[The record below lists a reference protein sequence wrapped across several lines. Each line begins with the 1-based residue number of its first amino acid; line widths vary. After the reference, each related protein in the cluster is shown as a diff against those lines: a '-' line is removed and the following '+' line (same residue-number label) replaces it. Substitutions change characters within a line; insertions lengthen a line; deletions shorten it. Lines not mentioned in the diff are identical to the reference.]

1 MPYCP
6 KCDMEFVEG
15 VTICSDCKGP
25 LVASKEF
32 AMQMKEELKRQ
43 ERETLIQTY
52 RQNHP
57 ELPADFIIPEDIPLQ
72 EERDIA
78 RLVALLTP
86 EYQKMHGI
94 APTSSASEEEY
105 EEDPADSLKAELEQ
119 SGSIAQMTSPTRAPH
134 STPYVKQADKYEDL
148 KSSAAAFW
156 GVGGILL
163 VFSIL
168 AWLQIIPIPVA
179 GTARYLF
186 LGVLT
191 AMGVFS
197 IIIALSTQKSARQA
211 QASIASEEKN
221 TKEIIDWFLQ
231 TFSAEEIEKRITLEY
246 GDLSPEERSLKR
258 FELIQDY
265 LITGKDI
272 PDESYVDELSEEIY
286 SRLFE

>member
-15 VTICSDCKGP
+15 IKICSDCKGP
-25 LVASKEF
+25 LVASREF
-32 AMQMKEELKRQ
+32 ALQLKEELKKQ

-52 RQNHP
+52 RKNHP

-72 EERDIA
+72 EERDVA

-86 EYQKMHGI
+86 EYQKTHGI
-94 APTSSASEEEY
+94 TPTPSMFQEEE
-105 EEDPADSLKAELEQ
+105 EPDSSLNEQMAQ
-119 SGSIAQMTSPTRAPH
+119 SGSIAQMTSPTRISHA
-134 STPYVKQADKYEDL
+134 SPYVRQADKYEDL

-156 GVGGILL
+156 GVGGVLL
-163 VFSIL
+163 VFSAL
-168 AWLQIIPIPVA
+168 AWLQIIPIPA
-179 GTARYLF
+179 TGTARYLF

-191 AMGVFS
+191 AMSIFS
-197 IIIALSTQKSARQA
+197 IFVAFSTQKSAKQA
-211 QASIASEEKN
+211 QASIALEEEN
-221 TKEIIDWFLQ
+221 TKEIIHWFLQ
-231 TFSAEEIEKRITLEY
+231 TFSADEIEKRITLEY
-246 GDLSPEERSLKR
+246 GELSPEERSLKR